1 MEQNESVYS
10 IYSRFTDI
18 VNTLEAIGKIFS
30 NSKKVKKIIRS
41 LPIEWRPKRTAI
53 EEAKYL
59 NILRIDDLI
68 GFPISCEEDLTAEND
83 NKEKRKKSIALKAS
97 KHASDEESE
106 LDDEDMAILSKRFKK
121 FFKKVGERKRFR
133 NYKNQKE
140 KKELITC
147 YKCKNPRHIRS
158 ECPLLKKLKKKAIV
172 AIWDVSDKET
182 SDEKE
187 QQEM

>member
-1 MEQNESVYS
+1 M
-10 IYSRFTDI
+10 
-18 VNTLEAIGKIFS
+18 
-30 NSKKVKKIIRS
+30 
-41 LPIEWRPKRTAI
+41 
-53 EEAKYL
+53 
-59 NILRIDDLI
+59 RIDDLI
-68 GFPISCEEDLTAEND
+68 GFPISYEEDLIAEND
-83 NKEKRKKSIALKAS
+83 NKEKKSIALKAS

-121 FFKKVGERKRFR
+121 FFKKASESKRFR

-140 KKELITC
+140 KNELITC
-147 YKCKNPRHIRS
+147 YECKNPGHIRS

-182 SDEKE
+182 SDDKE